1 MAFEDPTRH
10 PLLVLSDL
18 AAVGTVGATIMGWL
32 PAVAAV
38 FSIVWLALQ
47 IWSDKTVQDWLKRRR
62 QNKVARLQRVLDK
75 LRERDQAGR
84 PS

>member
-1 MAFEDPTRH
+1 VAFEDPTRH

-62 QNKVARLQRVLDK
+62 QNKVARLQRTLDK

-84 PS
+84 PN

>member
-1 MAFEDPTRH
+1 
-10 PLLVLSDL
+10 
-18 AAVGTVGATIMGWL
+18 MGWL

>member
-84 PS
+84 PN

>member
-1 MAFEDPTRH
+1 VAFEDPTRH

-47 IWSDKTVQDWLKRRR
+47 IWSDRTVQDWLKRRR